1 MNVAMSIFGH
11 VCYRYY
17 YISICSEYVRLFFL
31 SSRRRHTRC
40 ALVTGVQTCALPIC
54 GASLHDQETIMKLR
68 TMIWAILTTTTL
80 AMPAFASVYT
90 NADGQRVECHDE
102 QVVTK
107 KGDHPIAAPV
117 LGAVAGGVI
126 GLQIGG
132 GPGKD
137 IATGARAE
145 AGRGSWRE
153 RM

>member
-68 TMIWAILTTTTL
+68 TLIWAILTTTTL
-80 AMPAFASVYT
+80 AMPAFASVST

-102 QVVTK
+102 NGRVHVCTPVTNSHLVCRLLLEK
-107 KGDHPIAAPV
+107 NPHRKNNHMNYSH
-117 LGAVAGGVI
+117 
-126 GLQIGG
+126 
-132 GPGKD
+132 
-137 IATGARAE
+137 E
-145 AGRGSWRE
+145 
-153 RM
+153 

>member
-1 MNVAMSIFGH
+1 MIRRPPRST
-11 VCYRYY
+11 RTDT
-17 YISICSEYVRLFFL
+17 LFPYTTLFR
-31 SSRRRHTRC
+31 S
-40 ALVTGVQTCALPIC
+40 
-54 GASLHDQETIMKLR
+54 ASLHDQETIMKLR

-126 GLQIGG
+126 GHQIGG
-132 GPGKD
+132 GHGKD
-137 IATGARAE
+137 IAKIGRAHV
-145 AGRGSWRE
+145 
-153 RM
+153 